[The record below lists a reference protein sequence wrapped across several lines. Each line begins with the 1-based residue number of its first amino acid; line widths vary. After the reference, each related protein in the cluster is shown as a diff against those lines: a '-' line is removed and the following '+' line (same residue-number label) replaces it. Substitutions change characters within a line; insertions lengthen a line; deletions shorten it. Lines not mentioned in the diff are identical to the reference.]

1 MWKRSWRGK
10 VSILKKL
17 FYALY
22 AFSFNLCR
30 IFPLK
35 SRRVALVSPH
45 NAGFNDSLGH
55 IRRELE
61 KRGGYKFVLISRK
74 DLEIVKQKGFTKLI
88 FSLIHA
94 IGFFTVKAYLLAT
107 SKYIFLNDNF
117 MPMANLHFSKKAVV
131 TQLWHAEG
139 AFKKFGHA
147 LSLPEDIARREEA
160 CNKKLTYTVCSSK
173 AVVPVYAEAFN
184 VPQEKVLPLGS
195 PRTDFFF
202 ETQDLDV
209 LRNRLDNEHPECRGK
224 ALILY
229 APTFRESDEKDRE
242 LLAGFDFNEFDRR
255 FGDEY
260 ALCVRLHPQIHSS
273 SVNMDGAVDVTGWK
287 NVGELVLLCDMLI
300 TDYSS
305 ICMDFALLEKPCVFY
320 AFDLNDYINERN
332 FYFDYKKY
340 VPGPVAETF
349 GELLEAIRSGGRDG
363 DKLKEFRAFNFDEPD
378 GKAAERVVDYI
389 MRKS

>member
-1 MWKRSWRGK
+1 M
-10 VSILKKL
+10 KKL